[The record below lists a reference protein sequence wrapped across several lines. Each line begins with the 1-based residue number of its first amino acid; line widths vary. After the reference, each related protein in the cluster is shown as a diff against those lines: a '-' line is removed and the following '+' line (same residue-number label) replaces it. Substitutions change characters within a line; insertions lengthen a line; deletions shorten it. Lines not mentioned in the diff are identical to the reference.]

1 MKISGACRC
10 GMHRKLTGMNASDVL
25 YYSPGA
31 CSLAPHIVLEEIG
44 EPFEA
49 RRVAIA
55 EGKHLAPEYLRLNP
69 RGRVPTL
76 VIDGQPVTEAAAILL
91 HLAHRHAALNLLSAG
106 ALARAR
112 CFEWL
117 LFLASSVH
125 IAYAQL
131 WRPRRFLPSEAD
143 AAALISSGR
152 ADIVRYNGEIEARIG
167 SGWLLDEGFSIADA
181 YLFPFYRWG
190 VRIGLDM
197 EASAPR
203 WTRWKDRMLDRPAV
217 RRALATEGIGTS
229 WAPA

>member
-1 MKISGACRC
+1 
-10 GMHRKLTGMNASDVL
+10 MHRKLTGMNVSHIL

-49 RRVAIA
+49 RRTAIA
-55 EGKHLAPEYLRLNP
+55 EGKHLSPDYLRLNP

-76 VIDGQPVTEAAAILL
+76 VIDDQPVTEAAAILL
-91 HLAHRHAALNLLSAG
+91 HLAHRHASLNLLPAG
-106 ALARAR
+106 AVARAR

-117 LFLASSVH
+117 LFLAASVH

-131 WRPRRFLPSEAD
+131 WRPRRFLPPEAD
-143 AAALISSGR
+143 ETALVSSGK
-152 ADIVRYNGEIEARIG
+152 ADVARYNGEIEAKVPA
-167 SGWLLDEGFSIADA
+167 GWLLGDRFSIADA

-197 EASAPR
+197 EKTAPK

-217 RRALATEGIGTS
+217 QRALATEGIGTS